1 MLVSMKRED
10 RDRLLGVIHRSN
22 SIRRHV
28 DFFAWLQLEVRHF
41 LPHDVLIAAWGDF
54 ASDKISYDIASCLP
68 GICTQTV
75 NGGGII
81 DPIVRALYEKWIKH
95 GMLSYGLQNY
105 DFSNIPGATLVD
117 AATFAQMRSMRSIV
131 VHGISDKRHS
141 YDCLYI
147 FMDRSGILTH
157 DKRVLQLLIPQID
170 AALRRVACLP
180 KPGEG
185 VGKLVEEVANLQE
198 SISVPEGEIMF
209 WVGLGKTNEEIGL
222 ILNISTNTVK
232 NHLKKIYRKLG
243 VSSRA
248 QAVAKYNSR
257 VQAGHE

>member
-1 MLVSMKRED
+1 MLASMKREE

-95 GMLSYGLQNY
+95 GMLSYGLQNT
-105 DFSNIPGATLVD
+105 DFSSIPGATLVD
-117 AATFAQMRSMRSIV
+117 AAVFAQMRSMRSIV

-141 YDCLYI
+141 CDCLYI

-180 KPGEG
+180 KSGEG

-198 SISVPEGEIMF
+198 SISVREGEIMF

-222 ILNISTNTVK
+222 ILNISPNTVK